1 MIQSNLVEPTIS
13 TLDQHD
19 LTLDVL
25 TLLGNIM
32 IDAGYNVG
40 LLISQPEF
48 IEKVLKHLDKNQELE
63 RWFLSVLVSV
73 EQLSDDQVQLIFDY
87 LTLPLKDIELLNKLF
102 SSRS

>member
-1 MIQSNLVEPTIS
+1 LIQSNLVEPTLIL
-13 TLDQHD
+13 LDQED

-40 LLISQPEF
+40 LLISQPEI
-48 IEKVLKHLDKNQELE
+48 IEKVLKNLDKNQDYE

-73 EQLSDDQVQLIFDY
+73 EQLSDDQV
-87 LTLPLKDIELLNKLF
+87 
-102 SSRS
+102 

>member
-13 TLDQHD
+13 LLDQHD

-32 IDAGYNVG
+32 IDADENFS
-40 LLISQPEF
+40 LLLSQPEF
-48 IEKVLKHLDKNQELE
+48 IEKVLKHLDKNQDFE